1 MEGLQNNRN
10 LLIFEGILFSV
21 LGFLA
26 VALPGISTLS
36 TELFIGWL
44 FIFAGCIQ
52 LYRTISARHA
62 PGFIGSFLTGILYFI
77 FGILLILFPVS
88 GIFSLTIL
96 LTFFFIAEGIAK
108 IILGLQLRPLHRW
121 GWFFLNGVL
130 SLVMAYIIWMGWPGS
145 AFWVL
150 GLLVGINMIFF
161 GMSLIFL
168 AFGVPPVD
176 NAVDDTHIN
185 DNKI

>member
-1 MEGLQNNRN
+1 MDELKNHRN
-10 LLIFEGILFSV
+10 LLLFEGIIFAI

-44 FIFAGCIQ
+44 LIFGSVIQ
-52 LYRTISARHA
+52 LYRTIQNRHA
-62 PGFIGSFLTGILYFI
+62 RGFTGSLLTGILYLI
-77 FGILLILFPVS
+77 FGILLILFPVA

-96 LTFFFIAEGIAK
+96 LTAFFILEGIAK
-108 IILGLQLRPLHRW
+108 IILGFQLRPFRRW
-121 GWFFLNGVL
+121 GWFLLNGVL
-130 SLVMAYIIWMGWPGS
+130 ALLMGAIIWAGWPGT

-161 GMSLIFL
+161 GISLIFL
-168 AFGVPPVD
+168 ALGIPRINP
-176 NAVDDTHIN
+176 NA
-185 DNKI
+185 

>member
-1 MEGLQNNRN
+1 MEWLQNHRN
-10 LLIFEGILFSV
+10 LLLVEGILFAI

-44 FIFAGCIQ
+44 LVFGGVFQ
-52 LYRTISARHA
+52 LYRAFKGRHEG
-62 PGFIGSFLTGILYFI
+62 PGFIGSLLTGLLYVI
-77 FGILLILFPVS
+77 FGILLVLFPIA

-96 LTFFFIAEGIAK
+96 LILFFIAEGIAK
-108 IILGLQLRPLHRW
+108 IILGVQLRPFRRW
-121 GWFFLNGVL
+121 GWFILNGIL
-130 SLVMAYIIWMGWPGS
+130 ALIMAFIIWSGWPGT

-161 GMSLIFL
+161 GISLIFL
-168 AFGVPPVD
+168 ALGIPRV
-176 NAVDDTHIN
+176 NT
-185 DNKI
+185 NKS